1 MTTSPS
7 QPNAQE
13 TQPPAVLLDILQ
25 MAASNQKHFELA
37 HTFGFAQMTPE
48 SGGKYLPFD
57 LAGKLSFEETGFLIA
72 GEITGEIKQQCD
84 RCGQTFDR
92 EVSHRVK
99 ERFVFKQL
107 EALNE
112 GTEREWALGEL
123 YEVHDPNN
131 PFNLTAFVEESL
143 IMALSYDRI
152 CDNPDCQPE

>member
-1 MTTSPS
+1 MTTPPFQENTPDS
-7 QPNAQE
+7 QPA
-13 TQPPAVLLDILQ
+13 AVLLDISQ
-25 MAASNQKHFELA
+25 MSAANQKHFELT

-48 SGGKYLPFD
+48 SGGKYLPFY
-57 LAGKLSFEETGFLIA
+57 LAGKLSFEETGFLIT
-72 GEITGEIKQQCD
+72 GDITGEIKQQCD
-84 RCGQTFDR
+84 RCGETFNR
-92 EVSHRVK
+92 EVDHRVK

-112 GTEREWALGEL
+112 GTEREWALNEL

-143 IMALSYDRI
+143 IMALSYDRV